1 VTLIATPPPSIVD
14 HAEPPPGTWEREASH
29 FPAPVS
35 PFTKSL
41 LLVEDWS
48 RQLTAETGSLIETV
62 RFIEIGGW
70 VYMRPVPFGE
80 RPGAPNPPDWLVPLL
95 MRVVPTVRRRMATAR
110 RALDEDWSGR
120 QIDGW
125 YRRRDGLA
133 SRIADLQHA
142 DRPGMT
148 DRDLDEH
155 VRAVIALGHE
165 CMELHFRLHAAMA
178 RDLRAFTVT
187 GMEVLG
193 WDADRCLSMLVG
205 TSTAS
210 TAAGQALA
218 ELAAIAGRRDEV
230 VRLIGDAP
238 VDQVLAADREFAE
251 AFADYLARF
260 CFRAIT
266 YDVTDP
272 LLAER
277 PELVLGLVR
286 DQLALV
292 NRPTPGD
299 GSGVIDE
306 ARTRLAAR
314 SAADRARFE
323 ERLAKALRAYPVRE
337 DNVYVTVCAPIALL
351 RTAGL
356 ELGRRLADRGR
367 LESVDDVFLLQV
379 DEARSAL
386 VEGSAVRDLVER
398 RRRDRECTLA
408 HPGPA
413 RYGPEAPRMPNLQR
427 LPAPARENV
436 TDLLWLLDE
445 VTPTLGRIT
454 SDAGSPVIDGTAAAR
469 GSARGPVRIVR
480 DETEFDKLQA
490 GDVLVCECT
499 SPAWS
504 IVFPSLSAV
513 VTNSGGILSHPAIV
527 AREFG
532 IPAVVATGDAT
543 SRLQDG
549 QQVVVDGTAGTV
561 RVVS

>member
-1 VTLIATPPPSIVD
+1 MTLIATPPPLIVD
-14 HAEPPPGTWEREASH
+14 HAEPPPGTWDREASH
-29 FPAPVS
+29 FPEPVS

-41 LLVEDWS
+41 LLTEDWA

-70 VYMRPVPFGE
+70 VYMRTVPFGE

-95 MRVVPTVRRRMATAR
+95 MRVVPTIRRRMATAR

-125 YRRRDGLA
+125 YRRKDGLA
-133 SRIADLQHA
+133 RRIADLQRA
-142 DRPGMT
+142 DRPGMP
-148 DRDLDEH
+148 DHDLDEH
-155 VRAVIALGHE
+155 VRAAVTLGHE

-178 RDLRAFTVT
+178 RDLRRFVVT
-187 GMEVLG
+187 GRDVLG
-193 WDADRCLSMLVG
+193 WDEDRCLSMLVG

-210 TAAGQALA
+210 TAAGRALA
-218 ELAAIAGRRDEV
+218 ELADVAGRSDEV

-238 VDQVLAADREFAE
+238 TDRVLAADREFAA

-286 DQLALV
+286 DQFALV
-292 NRPTPGD
+292 DRPTPGD
-299 GSGVIDE
+299 GSSVIDE
-306 ARTRLAAR
+306 ARTRLGGR

-323 ERLAKALRAYPVRE
+323 EHLAKALRAYPIRE

-351 RTAGL
+351 RVAGL
-356 ELGRRLADRGR
+356 ELGRRLAARGQ
-367 LESVDDVFLLQV
+367 LDGIDDVFLLHV
-379 DEARSAL
+379 DEARAA
-386 VEGSAVRDLVER
+386 VIEGSAVRDLVDR
-398 RRRDRECTLA
+398 RRRERERTLA

-413 RYGPEAPRMPNLQR
+413 RYGPEAPRMPNIDR

-445 VTPTLGRIT
+445 VTPTLGQPTPGPDPRMI
-454 SDAGSPVIDGTAAAR
+454 GGTAAAR
-469 GSARGPVRIVR
+469 GTARGPVRIVR

-504 IVFPSLSAV
+504 IVFPSLAAV

-543 SRLQDG
+543 TRLQDG
-549 QQVVVDGTAGTV
+549 QIIVVDGTAGTV